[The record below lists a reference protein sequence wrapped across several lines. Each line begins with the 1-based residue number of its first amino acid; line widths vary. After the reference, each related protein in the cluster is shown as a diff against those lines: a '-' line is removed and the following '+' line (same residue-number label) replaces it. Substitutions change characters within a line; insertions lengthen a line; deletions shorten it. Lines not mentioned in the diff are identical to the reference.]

1 MVNQWIS
8 SLIELLPKLVWPV
21 LALIFFI
28 VYRKQIRRV
37 AEAVIGRVERG
48 DEVTIAT
55 WITLGKS
62 TGKLKDPSTGD
73 LITDDHLALIH
84 RSWRAEHRDKDF
96 GGQPMHQIHIILFGQ
111 KAALDRVEYVIYH
124 LDPSYPNPVQPS
136 GSRENNFEL
145 KELANGYSLVRA
157 EVKIRG
163 QSELVYLSRF
173 IDLMDVSPK
182 LKGTYC

>member
-1 MVNQWIS
+1 MS
-8 SLIELLPKLVWPV
+8 ELLAKLVWPA

-62 TGKLKDPSTGD
+62 TGKLKAPSAGD

-84 RSWRAEHRDKDF
+84 RSWRVEHRDKDF
-96 GGQPMHQIHIILFGQ
+96 GGQQMYQIHIVLFGE
-111 KAALDRVEYVIYH
+111 KAALDRVEYVVYH
-124 LDPSYPNPVQPS
+124 LDPSYPNPVRAG
-136 GSRENNFEL
+136 GSRENSFEL

-157 EVKIRG
+157 EVKIGG
-163 QSELVYLSRF
+163 QDETIYLSRF
-173 IDLMDVSPK
+173 IDLMDESPK